1 MDQVS
6 AFFDT
11 QDVPQDKVA
20 DRLRGTIVGGALGD
34 AIGLYT
40 EFLSKTLAHE
50 VYPEA
55 KFQLVEPAT
64 QFYADHHRLKFAPT
78 GWTDDT
84 DHALLIVL
92 SYLHGNGDL
101 DPVDFAG
108 RLQFWVEQGLRC
120 LDRLPLGLG
129 QTVGRVG
136 IYATVAIQTL
146 TIQVVCDKN
155 FLNDPPATAYDKWNR
170 AKRNAAAN
178 GSLMRT
184 APLGIMCFGKT
195 QEETFQV
202 ATDYSLV
209 THVDPRCVISCCL
222 ATGLVRGILRDEVAT
237 EQDVDALIEASLNW
251 TEAWIAEQNS
261 LSESTTDDR
270 FPRIGRDEFRKHVST
285 QTLEEL
291 ELDDA
296 MKMGYVY
303 KSLGAGILLLRQ
315 SMRRLNSSN
324 PEGLFE
330 ELITNL
336 IMQGGDADTNA
347 AVAGSLLGA
356 LVGYQGLPA
365 QWKDGLMHGDWLL
378 RKCDALGSVTKI
390 QPLSEPYNGKN
401 DPDTGLEGGKLR
413 LTLPELQQREKEF
426 SERWL
431 TASAEAMEKRL
442 QEKKKKLEE
451 KKSNGPGGR
460 LRRFLF
466 GK

>member
-1 MDQVS
+1 MDS
-6 AFFDT
+6 ASTFFDT
-11 QDVPQDKVA
+11 HAVSRETA
-20 DRLRGTIVGGALGD
+20 LDRLRGTIIGGALGD

-40 EFLSKTLAHE
+40 AHE
-50 VYPEA
+50 VYPEG

-64 QFYADHHRLKFAPT
+64 EFYADHHRCTYYFLLPFRT

-92 SYLHGNGDL
+92 SYLHNNGKL
-101 DPVDFAG
+101 DPVDFAH

-129 QTVGRVG
+129 QTVGK
-136 IYATVAIQTL
+136 
-146 TIQVVCDKN
+146 VVCDKS
-155 FLNDPPATAYDKWNR
+155 FLKGSQATAYDKWNK

-184 APLGIMCFGKT
+184 YPLGIICFGKT
-195 QEETFQV
+195 QGETFQI
-202 ATDYSLV
+202 ATDFSLV
-209 THVDPRCVISCCL
+209 THADPRCVLSCCL
-222 ATGLVRGILRDEVAT
+222 ATGLVRGILREEVVV
-237 EQDVDALIEASLNW
+237 EKDIDRLIDASLTW

-261 LSESTTDDR
+261 LSDNKSGER
-270 FPRIGRDEFRKHVST
+270 FPAIDRDEFNKHAFA

-291 ELDDA
+291 QFDDA

-303 KSLGAGILLLRQ
+303 KALGAGILVLRQ
-315 SMRRLNSSN
+315 GMRRLNSSK
-324 PEGLFE
+324 PQTVFK
-330 ELITNL
+330 ELITDL

-356 LVGYQGLPA
+356 LVGYECLPA
-365 QWKDGLMHGDWLL
+365 KWKNGMMHADWLL
-378 RKCDALGSVTKI
+378 RKCDALGSVTRI
-390 QPLSEPYNGKN
+390 EPLSEPYNGRD
-401 DPDTGLEGGKLR
+401 DPDTDLEGGKPR
-413 LTLPELQQREKEF
+413 LTLPELMQREKDF

-431 TASAEAMEKRL
+431 TASSKAMEKRI
-442 QEKKKKLEE
+442 QEKKRKIDEE
-451 KKSNGPGGR
+451 SRAKGGGGW